1 MLEKSNC
8 KDCLNGE
15 AASYDCSKD
24 DACTLSDN

>member
-15 AASYDCSKD
+15 PAKYDCSKD
-24 DACTLSDN
+24 KACTLSDN